1 MNTTQAK
8 LRQNLRIVWAIAA
21 KDIAGAIKDTTTISV
36 ILGVTL
42 MMLSSQALPLLIKL
56 SPTPIAVVYDA
67 GDSALLKEL
76 GQNRQL
82 RLHRVSSRQAL
93 EELLG
98 ESSGATLGL
107 LIPADFD
114 SRLEAGETIALD
126 GYFTHWVSSSD
137 VAETRDFFETELT
150 ALAGT
155 DVQINLDGHAIYPQ
169 PDSDGQPFMV
179 SLSLTVVILTV
190 CVFLVPHLILEEKET
205 RTLDALLIS
214 PASISQVVSGK
225 AIAGLVYG
233 LAASGVLFA
242 FNRALIVHW
251 GLALLAALC
260 GALFAV
266 ALGLLLGSL
275 FDNPQNLNIWTGLVF
290 IVILMPT
297 FLLMTS
303 TSSLPGLLQ
312 SVLPW
317 IPSAAL
323 AQIFR
328 VSFAGRI
335 AWDIVLPNLASV
347 LGGAMLLLAGV
358 VWLVRRSDR

>member
-1 MNTTQAK
+1 M
-8 LRQNLRIVWAIAA
+8 
-21 KDIAGAIKDTTTISV
+21 
-36 ILGVTL
+36 
-42 MMLSSQALPLLIKL
+42 
-56 SPTPIAVVYDA
+56 
-67 GDSALLKEL
+67 
-76 GQNRQL
+76 
-82 RLHRVSSRQAL
+82 

-114 SRLEAGETIALD
+114 SRLKAGQPIALD
-126 GYFTHWVSSSD
+126 GYFTHWVNFSD
-137 VAETRDFFETELT
+137 VAETRDFFAAELT

-155 DVQINLDGHAIYPQ
+155 EININLSGHAIYPQ

-179 SLSLTVVILTV
+179 SLSLTVVIMTV

-205 RTLDALLIS
+205 RTIDALLIS

-233 LAASGVLFA
+233 LAASGVVFA
-242 FNRALIVHW
+242 FNRVLIVHW

-275 FDNPQNLNIWTGLVF
+275 FNNPQNLNLWTGLVF
-290 IVILMPT
+290 AVLLMPT
-297 FLLMTS
+297 FLLMAVDS
-303 TSSLPGLLQ
+303 RLPGLFQ

-317 IPSAAL
+317 FPSVAL

-328 VSFAGRI
+328 VSFASRI
-335 AWDIVLPNLASV
+335 AWDIVLPNLAGV
-347 LGGAMLLLAGV
+347 LGGAVLLFVIA
-358 VWLVRRSDR
+358 VWLVRRADR